1 MATDFNAC
9 GFGAITP
16 DLILQ
21 SLIGCVT
28 ATGQKAFRVQIYSET
43 TLTSVHCGN
52 QEDFMLNLRR
62 ALDMG
67 YDDKLVL
74 RVNKT
79 DYFEG
84 ENIGIGEC
92 DCGIATSI
100 PDKLN
105 SLFGEDANGVVYL
118 NIANITT

>member
-1 MATDFNAC
+1 MATDFNVC

-16 DLILQ
+16 DLILS

-28 ATGQKAFRVQIYSET
+28 ATGAKAFRIQKYTNTV
-43 TLTSVHCGN
+43 TLTPVHCGN
-52 QEDFMLNLRR
+52 AEDFNLNLRR

-67 YDDKLVL
+67 YDDKVVL
-74 RVNKT
+74 RVNII

-84 ENIGIGEC
+84 QGTFGEC
-92 DCGIATSI
+92 DCGVPKNV
-100 PDKLN
+100 PDMLN